1 MCISALIGGAAM
13 LGGAALSSS
22 AAKSAAN
29 TQASAANRAADVQM
43 EMYNRTR
50 ADLRPFME
58 GGAQGFNALMANL
71 DRLTAPIVMDQATL
85 EQTPGY
91 QFALKQGLRAVQNS
105 ATARGLG
112 NSGAA
117 MKGAADYATGL
128 ASGTYQQQFNN
139 AMLNQQNAFNRL
151 MGVTQIGQSSAA
163 GVGAQGTQT
172 AANVGNALM
181 GGANAQAAAG
191 IAGANAFNTALSGL
205 GGMSMAGKF
214 DGLYGS
220 MSNALTGGGNTAG
233 FHEMAHNF

>member
-22 AAKSAAN
+22 AAKSAAG
-29 TQASAANRAADVQM
+29 TQAAAANKAAETQM

-50 ADLRPFME
+50 EDLRPFMD
-58 GGAQGFNALMANL
+58 GGAQGFNALMSNL

-105 ATARGLG
+105 STARGLG

-139 AMLNQQNAFNRL
+139 AVLNQQNAFNRL
-151 MGVTQIGQSSAA
+151 MGVSQIGQSSAA

-172 AANVGNALM
+172 AANAGNMLI
-181 GGANAQAAAG
+181 GGANAQAASTMY
-191 IAGANAFNTALSGL
+191 GANA
-205 GGMSMAGKF
+205 
-214 DGLYGS
+214 
-220 MSNALTGGGNTAG
+220 MSNALTGLGGLAMSNQFG
-233 FHEMAHNF
+233 NFGGLYSGSTGTQIY